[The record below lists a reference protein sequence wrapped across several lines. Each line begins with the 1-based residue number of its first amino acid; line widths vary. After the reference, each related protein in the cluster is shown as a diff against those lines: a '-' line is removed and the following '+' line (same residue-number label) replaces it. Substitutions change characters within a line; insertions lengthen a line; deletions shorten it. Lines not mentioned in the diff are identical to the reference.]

1 MATTRGRPRSFDRDE
16 VLDKVIRMF
25 WQNGYEA
32 TSMRD
37 LTEEVGIAAPSL
49 YNTFGDKQHLFA
61 EAVEVYDREYG
72 GFIDAALAEETTAR
86 RAAARVFAEAPAR
99 YTRRGLPSGC
109 LIVSGDAG
117 TTDPVV
123 QKSMRIVREHKIAQ
137 FADKIR
143 ADIAAGALPSS
154 TDPDALARYV
164 MAVLS
169 GIAQQA
175 RDGASRVKLDRL
187 AAVAAGL
194 WP

>member
-1 MATTRGRPRSFDRDE
+1 
-16 VLDKVIRMF
+16 
-25 WQNGYEA
+25 
-32 TSMRD
+32 
-37 LTEEVGIAAPSL
+37 
-49 YNTFGDKQHLFA
+49 
-61 EAVEVYDREYG
+61 
-72 GFIDAALAEETTAR
+72 
-86 RAAARVFAEAPAR
+86 
-99 YTRRGLPSGC
+99 
-109 LIVSGDAG
+109 
-117 TTDPVV
+117 
-123 QKSMRIVREHKIAQ
+123 MRIVREHKIAQ

-164 MAVLS
+164 MALLS